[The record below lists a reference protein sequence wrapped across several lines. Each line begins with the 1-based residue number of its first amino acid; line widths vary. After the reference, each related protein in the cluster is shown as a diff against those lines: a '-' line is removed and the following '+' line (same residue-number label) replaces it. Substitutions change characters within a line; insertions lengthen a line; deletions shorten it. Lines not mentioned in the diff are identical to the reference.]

1 MRHLEVVLTYSTDK
15 YGDKNMYIN
24 NIVDT
29 NIS

>member
-1 MRHLEVVLTYSTDK
+1 MIHLVVLTYSTDK
-15 YGDKNMYIN
+15 FGDKNMYIN